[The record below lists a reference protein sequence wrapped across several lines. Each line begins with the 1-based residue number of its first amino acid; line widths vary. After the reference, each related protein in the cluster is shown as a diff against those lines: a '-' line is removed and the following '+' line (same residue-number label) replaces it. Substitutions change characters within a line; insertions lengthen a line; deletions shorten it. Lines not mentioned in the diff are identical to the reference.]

1 MSSAVAAVAF
11 LGNLVSIY
19 IQHRAPSFVGRY
31 FYAPKVFG
39 WGQKLILNTH
49 THKEIES
56 QMEMEME
63 RERER
68 EEKS

>member
-49 THKEIES
+49 TQRDREPDGDGDGDG
-56 QMEMEME
+56 E
-63 RERER
+63 REREV
-68 EEKS
+68 KS